1 MTSCPYCPSL
11 EATLCVIFDFVPGPI
26 YSALLKR
33 FYLEPPT
40 TDEFISGLDFKI
52 LDCLKTS

>member
-1 MTSCPYCPSL
+1 
-11 EATLCVIFDFVPGPI
+11 LCVIFGFVPGPI

-40 TDEFISGLDFKI
+40 ADEFISGLDFKI
-52 LDCLKTS
+52 LNCLKTS